1 MRRIAPPFRYVSVSN
16 MPFASSG
23 ECTGYSIDR
32 VDASA
37 STSSAALRE
46 RANWFHTSQSGR
58 YASTASIAM
67 NVANA
72 SFSHRPFHQRI
83 VTRSPNHMC
92 ASSCATVSAT
102 SSCSPCVDVAGSTS
116 SAASRYV
123 MQPRFSMAPC
133 AKSGRAMWS
142 TFASGYGMP

>member
-58 YASTASIAM
+58 
-67 NVANA
+67 
-72 SFSHRPFHQRI
+72 
-83 VTRSPNHMC
+83 
-92 ASSCATVSAT
+92 
-102 SSCSPCVDVAGSTS
+102 
-116 SAASRYV
+116 
-123 MQPRFSMAPC
+123 
-133 AKSGRAMWS
+133 
-142 TFASGYGMP
+142 